1 LVLGVVV
8 LVARRI
14 RSGAGSAPAPAAA
27 EEPVRPEPVAPPAAA
42 QAAPVPV
49 DASAA
54 AQNGNGHAPKPEAV
68 EPADAVGTDARTV
81 LVVDDEAFVRAT
93 TARILTLAGFDVLQ
107 ASSAADAI
115 AIGTAHDQQIH
126 ALLSDVVMPEMSGFE
141 LAEEARRIW
150 PDTAV
155 ILFSAYTAAAL
166 ERHKLRKSADMKVL
180 MKPVEPAELIDAVTA
195 AIDATQG

>member
-1 LVLGVVV
+1 
-8 LVARRI
+8 
-14 RSGAGSAPAPAAA
+14 
-27 EEPVRPEPVAPPAAA
+27 
-42 QAAPVPV
+42 
-49 DASAA
+49 
-54 AQNGNGHAPKPEAV
+54 
-68 EPADAVGTDARTV
+68 
-81 LVVDDEAFVRAT
+81 
-93 TARILTLAGFDVLQ
+93 
-107 ASSAADAI
+107 
-115 AIGTAHDQQIH
+115 
-126 ALLSDVVMPEMSGFE
+126 MSGFE